1 MLLHMTLQGEHASL
15 CSTDQFTVVALQVSR
30 AAPPCPRRSSLEG
43 PSLVAVTFTKCHPLD
58 SSLPL
63 IDFQLALVLTP
74 VLLFGTSIGGRS

>member
-1 MLLHMTLQGEHASL
+1 MLDSSDHSDGIAGLKG
-15 CSTDQFTVVALQVSR
+15 STAMSQAVITGGAI
-30 AAPPCPRRSSLEG
+30 AG
-43 PSLVAVTFTKCHPLD
+43 VAVTFTKRHPLD